1 MPELPEVEHA
11 VRRLRA
17 WIAGRTVVHAAVH
30 HKAIR
35 RTLTPARVRSLAGR
49 TVHAVTRRGKHQ
61 LLHLDDGRLLHVHFR
76 MTGDWELVE
85 AGAVPPKYVRLTLEL
100 DDTRRVVL
108 TDMRAFATA
117 VLIRSTDELGPL
129 GPEADDATLSGDAF
143 HAMLRGRKTVIKV
156 ALLDQRLLAG
166 VGNIYASEGLWHAR
180 VSPRAVAGSLT
191 AARAG
196 RVLDGV
202 RKALDRGMRRE
213 GRYAD
218 GDSHEF
224 LVYDREGLAC
234 HHGCGGRIRRIVQ
247 SQRSSYHCPRC
258 QTR

>member
-11 VRRLRA
+11 VRRLRT
-17 WIAGRTVVHAAVH
+17 WIAGRTVVKATVH
-30 HKAIR
+30 HKAVR

-49 TVHAVTRRGKHQ
+49 TVDDVTRRGKHQ

-76 MTGDWELVE
+76 MTGDWAVVE
-85 AGAVPPKYVRLTLEL
+85 PGAALPPYVRLTLEL
-100 DDTRRVVL
+100 DDARRVVL

-117 VLIRSTDELGPL
+117 VLIGSLSELGPL
-129 GPEADDATLSGDAF
+129 GPEADDATLSSVAF
-143 HAMLRGRKTVIKV
+143 HAMLRGRKTAIKV
-156 ALLDQRLLAG
+156 ALLDQKLLAG

-180 VSPRAVAGSLT
+180 VDPRAVAGRLSPAR
-191 AARAG
+191 AAR
-196 RVLDGV
+196 VLEGV
-202 RKALDRGMRRE
+202 RVALGRGLRRE

-234 HHGCGGRIRRIVQ
+234 HHACGGRIRRIVQ
-247 SQRSSYHCPRC
+247 AQRSTYYCARC
-258 QTR
+258 QT

>member
-11 VRRLRA
+11 VRRLRT
-17 WIAGRTVVHAAVH
+17 WIVGRTVVRAQVH

-35 RTLTPARVRSLAGR
+35 RSLTPARVRSLVGR
-49 TVHAVTRRGKHQ
+49 TVHAVSRRGKHQ

-76 MTGDWELVE
+76 MTGDWSVVE
-85 AGAVPPKYVRLTLEL
+85 RDAQAPPYVRLTLEL
-100 DDTRRVVL
+100 DDARCVVL

-117 VLIRSTDELGPL
+117 VLIASTAELGEL
-129 GPEADDATLSGDAF
+129 GPEADELALTAAAF
-143 HAMLRGRKTVIKV
+143 HAMLRGRKTAIKV

-180 VSPRAVAGSLT
+180 VDPRAVAGSLT
-191 AARAG
+191 VARAG

-202 RKALDRGMRRE
+202 RTALGRGLRRE
-213 GRYAD
+213 GRYAE

-234 HHGCGGRIRRIVQ
+234 HHGCGAKIRRIVQ
-247 SQRSSYHCPRC
+247 GGRSTFFCPKCQR
-258 QTR
+258 